1 MCIDQKRRDLDG
13 SDLVTICPPLAIRLS
28 FTGRRTHQAVM
39 ITKESGVLVTTSGPQ
54 QWPGLHRIVLN
65 MRWKTEP
72 GWIALTFDTP
82 VLCVVLSETG
92 GRCQIRMQPD
102 QPAQGDYF
110 GTGHLSFVAPSQP
123 LAVYATEMRDARIA
137 LYQFDL
143 ERTDCLGSEQAELI
157 GRGESR
163 YMFRD
168 DRLYDCAR
176 LLGEHEVAGDPDIYG
191 LSLARALQLALLGVP
206 LLRMKSKISV
216 KLTGERFAEV
226 LAYINDHLD
235 QSTTVEDLARISNLS
250 PAQFGRSFQDATG
263 MSLQRWQMDARIRS
277 AQRLMVDDP
286 TESLSSI
293 ASLVGF
299 SDSSH
304 FSRAFLEIVGTT
316 PSAWLRQR
324 T

>member
-1 MCIDQKRRDLDG
+1 
-13 SDLVTICPPLAIRLS
+13 V
-28 FTGRRTHQAVM
+28 
-39 ITKESGVLVTTSGPQ
+39 
-54 QWPGLHRIVLN
+54 
-65 MRWKTEP
+65 
-72 GWIALTFDTP
+72 
-82 VLCVVLSETG
+82 
-92 GRCQIRMQPD
+92 
-102 QPAQGDYF
+102 QGDFF
-110 GTGHLSFVAPSQP
+110 GTGHLSFVAASQP
-123 LAVYATEMRDARIA
+123 LTIHATEMRDVRVV

-143 ERTDCLGSEQAELI
+143 DGTGSLGSEQAEALSLV
-157 GRGESR
+157 ESR

-168 DRLYDCAR
+168 DRLYECAR
-176 LLGEHEVAGDPDIYG
+176 LLGEHEVTGNSDVYG

-206 LLRMKSKISV
+206 PQRMKSRASV
-216 KLTGERFAEV
+216 KLTGARFVEV

-235 QSTTVEDLARISNLS
+235 QRTAVEDLARISNLS
-250 PAQFGRSFQDATG
+250 PAQFGRSFQETTG

-286 TESLSSI
+286 TESLAAI

>member
-1 MCIDQKRRDLDG
+1 
-13 SDLVTICPPLAIRLS
+13 
-28 FTGRRTHQAVM
+28 M
-39 ITKESGVLVTTSGPQ
+39 ITKEFGVHVAAPSRQ
-54 QWPGLHRIVLN
+54 KWPGLARIILN
-65 MRWKTEP
+65 MRWETEP
-72 GWIALTFDTP
+72 GWIALTFECP

-92 GRCQIRMQPD
+92 GRCQTRRQPE

-110 GTGHLSFVAPSQP
+110 GTGHLTFVAPSQP
-123 LAVYATEMRDARIA
+123 LTIYATEMRDARIA
-137 LYQFDL
+137 LYQLDL
-143 ERTDCLGSEQAELI
+143 DKTDCLSSEQAAMI
-157 GRGESR
+157 ARFESR
-163 YMFRD
+163 YMLRD
-168 DRLYDCAR
+168 DRLYECAR
-176 LLGEHEVAGDPDIYG
+176 LLGEHEVTNDPDIYG
-191 LSLARALQLALLGVP
+191 LSLVRALQLALLGMP
-206 LLRMKSKISV
+206 LRRVKSRTSV

-226 LAYINDHLD
+226 VAYISDHLD
-235 QSTTVEDLARISNLS
+235 QSTAVKDLALISNLS

-286 TESLSSI
+286 AESLSAI

>member
-1 MCIDQKRRDLDG
+1 
-13 SDLVTICPPLAIRLS
+13 
-28 FTGRRTHQAVM
+28 M
-39 ITKESGVLVTTSGPQ
+39 ITKEFGVHVTAPSRK
-54 QWPGLHRIVLN
+54 QWPGLFRTVLN
-65 MRWKTEP
+65 MRWETEP
-72 GWIALTFDTP
+72 GWIALTFDSP

-92 GRCQIRMQPD
+92 GRCQTRIQPE

-110 GTGHLSFVAPSQP
+110 GTGHLSFIAPSQP
-123 LAVYATEMRDARIA
+123 LAIYATEMRDARIA
-137 LYQFDL
+137 LYQLDL
-143 ERTDCLGSEQAELI
+143 DKTDCLSSEQAEMI
-157 GRGESR
+157 ARFESR

-168 DRLYDCAR
+168 DRLYECAR
-176 LLGEHEVAGDPDIYG
+176 LLGEHEVTNDPDVYG
-191 LSLARALQLALLGVP
+191 HSLARALQLALLGMP
-206 LLRMKSKISV
+206 LRRVKSRTSV

-235 QSTTVEDLARISNLS
+235 QSTAVKDLARISNMS
-250 PAQFGRSFQDATG
+250 PPQFGRSFQEATG

-286 TESLSSI
+286 TESLAAI

-324 T
+324 S

>member
-1 MCIDQKRRDLDG
+1 M
-13 SDLVTICPPLAIRLS
+13 T
-28 FTGRRTHQAVM
+28 
-39 ITKESGVLVTTSGPQ
+39 TKESGVRVTAQSRE
-54 QWPGLHRIVLN
+54 QWPGVVRVILSL
-65 MRWKTEP
+65 RWKTEP
-72 GWIALTFDTP
+72 GWIALTFDSP
-82 VLCVVLSETG
+82 ALCVVLSETG
-92 GRCQIRMQPD
+92 GRCQVRMRPEQPV
-102 QPAQGDYF
+102 QGDFF

-123 LAVYATEMRDARIA
+123 LIVYATEMRDARIA
-137 LYQFDL
+137 LYQFDPDKA
-143 ERTDCLGSEQAELI
+143 DCLSSEQAEVI
-157 GRGESR
+157 KRAESR

-168 DRLYDCAR
+168 DRLYECAR
-176 LLGEHEVAGDPDIYG
+176 LLGEHEVTGDPDIYG

-206 LLRMKSKISV
+206 MAQMKSRASV
-216 KLTGERFAEV
+216 KLTGERLAE
-226 LAYINDHLD
+226 AIAHINDHLD
-235 QSTTVEDLARISNLS
+235 QSTDVKDLARISNLS

-286 TESLSSI
+286 SESLAAI

-304 FSRAFLEIVGTT
+304 FSRAFLEVVGTT

>member
-1 MCIDQKRRDLDG
+1 
-13 SDLVTICPPLAIRLS
+13 
-28 FTGRRTHQAVM
+28 M
-39 ITKESGVLVTTSGPQ
+39 ITKASGVRVTASSHQ
-54 QWPGLHRIVLN
+54 QWPGLLRSILN
-65 MRWKTEP
+65 MRWETEP
-72 GWIALTFDTP
+72 GWIALTFDSP
-82 VLCVVLSETG
+82 VLCAVLSETG
-92 GRCQIRMQPD
+92 GRCQTRRQPD
-102 QPAQGDYF
+102 QPVQGDYF
-110 GTGHLSFVAPSQP
+110 GTGHLSFVAASQP
-123 LAVYATEMRDARIA
+123 LTIYATEMRDARIV

-143 ERTDCLGSEQAELI
+143 SGTGCLRSEQAELI
-157 GRGESR
+157 ERFESR

-168 DRLYDCAR
+168 DRLYECAR
-176 LLGEHEVAGDPDIYG
+176 LLGEHKVTSDPDVYG
-191 LSLARALQLALLGVP
+191 LSLACALQLALLGVP
-206 LLRMKSKISV
+206 PQRMKSRASV
-216 KLTGERFAEV
+216 KLTGERFVEV

-235 QSTTVEDLARISNLS
+235 QSTAVKDLARIGNLS

-286 TESLSSI
+286 TESLAAI

>member
-1 MCIDQKRRDLDG
+1 
-13 SDLVTICPPLAIRLS
+13 
-28 FTGRRTHQAVM
+28 M
-39 ITKESGVLVTTSGPQ
+39 ITKKFGVHVAAPSRQ
-54 QWPGLHRIVLN
+54 KWPGLVRIILN
-65 MRWKTEP
+65 MRWETEP
-72 GWIALTFDTP
+72 GWIALTFDSP

-92 GRCQIRMQPD
+92 GRCQTRRQPE
-102 QPAQGDYF
+102 QPAPGDYF
-110 GTGHLSFVAPSQP
+110 GTGHLTFVAPSQP
-123 LAVYATEMRDARIA
+123 LTIHATEMRDARIA
-137 LYQFDL
+137 LYQLDL
-143 ERTDCLGSEQAELI
+143 DKTDRLSSEQAAMMA
-157 GRGESR
+157 RFESR

-168 DRLYDCAR
+168 DRLYECAR
-176 LLGEHEVAGDPDIYG
+176 LLGEHEVTNDPDIYG
-191 LSLARALQLALLGVP
+191 LSLARALQLALLLGMP
-206 LLRMKSKISV
+206 RRRMKSRTSV
-216 KLTGERFAEV
+216 KLTGARLAEV

-235 QSTTVEDLARISNLS
+235 QSTTVKDLARISDLS
-250 PAQFGRSFQDATG
+250 PTQFGRSFQDATG

-286 TESLSSI
+286 AESLSAI

>member
-1 MCIDQKRRDLDG
+1 
-13 SDLVTICPPLAIRLS
+13 
-28 FTGRRTHQAVM
+28 M
-39 ITKESGVLVTTSGPQ
+39 ITREFGVHIATPSRQ
-54 QWPGLHRIVLN
+54 EWPGILRIILN
-65 MRWKTEP
+65 LRWETEP

-92 GRCQIRMQPD
+92 GRCQIRMQPER
-102 QPAQGDYF
+102 PAQGDYF
-110 GTGHLSFVAPSQP
+110 GTGHLSFIAPSQP
-123 LAVYATEMRDARIA
+123 LAIHATEMRDARIA
-137 LYQFDL
+137 LHQLDL
-143 ERTDCLGSEQAELI
+143 DKTDCLSSEQAAAI
-157 GRGESR
+157 AQFESR

-168 DRLYDCAR
+168 DRVYECAR
-176 LLGEHEVAGDPDIYG
+176 LLGAHEVANDPDVYG
-191 LSLARALQLALLGVP
+191 LSLARALQLALLGMP
-206 LLRMKSKISV
+206 LRRMKSGTSATF
-216 KLTGERFAEV
+216 TGERFAEV

-235 QSTTVEDLARISNLS
+235 QSATVRDLAQISNMS
-250 PAQFGRSFQDATG
+250 PAQFARSFQEATG

-286 TESLSSI
+286 TESLAEI

-324 T
+324 S

>member
-1 MCIDQKRRDLDG
+1 
-13 SDLVTICPPLAIRLS
+13 
-28 FTGRRTHQAVM
+28 M
-39 ITKESGVLVTTSGPQ
+39 ITKQFGVHVTTPSRQ
-54 QWPGLHRIVLN
+54 EWPGLLRTILD
-65 MRWKTEP
+65 MRWETEP
-72 GWIALTFDTP
+72 GWIALTFDSP

-92 GRCQIRMQPD
+92 GRCQIRIQPE

-110 GTGHLSFVAPSQP
+110 GTGHLTFVAPSQP
-123 LAVYATEMRDARIA
+123 LTIYATEMRDARVA
-137 LYQFDL
+137 LYQLALDK
-143 ERTDCLGSEQAELI
+143 TDCLSSEQAEMI
-157 GRGESR
+157 ARFESR

-168 DRLYDCAR
+168 ERLYECAR
-176 LLGEHEVAGDPDIYG
+176 LLGEHEVINDPDLYG
-191 LSLARALQLALLGVP
+191 RSLARALQFALLCMP
-206 LLRMKSKISV
+206 LRRMKSRTSAA
-216 KLTGERFAEV
+216 LTGERFAEV

-235 QSTTVEDLARISNLS
+235 QSTAVKDLARISNMS
-250 PAQFGRSFQDATG
+250 PAQFGRSFLDATG

-286 TESLSSI
+286 TESLAEI

-304 FSRAFLEIVGTT
+304 FSRVFLEIVGTT

>member
-1 MCIDQKRRDLDG
+1 M
-13 SDLVTICPPLAIRLS
+13 A
-28 FTGRRTHQAVM
+28 M
-39 ITKESGVLVTTSGPQ
+39 ITKEFGVHVAAPSRQ
-54 QWPGLHRIVLN
+54 KWPGLVRIILN
-65 MRWKTEP
+65 LRWDTEP
-72 GWIALTFDTP
+72 GWIALTFDSP

-92 GRCQIRMQPD
+92 GRCQTRRQPE

-110 GTGHLSFVAPSQP
+110 GTGHLTFVALSQP
-123 LAVYATEMRDARIA
+123 LTIYATEMRDARIA
-137 LYQFDL
+137 LYQLDL
-143 ERTDCLGSEQAELI
+143 DRTGCLSSEQAAMI
-157 GRGESR
+157 ARFESR

-168 DRLYDCAR
+168 DRLYECAR
-176 LLGEHEVAGDPDIYG
+176 LLGEHEVSNDPDIYG
-191 LSLARALQLALLGVP
+191 LSLARALQLALLGMP
-206 LLRMKSKISV
+206 LRRVKSRTSV
-216 KLTGERFAEV
+216 RLTGERFAEV
-226 LAYINDHLD
+226 VAYISDHLD
-235 QSTTVEDLARISNLS
+235 QTTAVKDLALISNLS

-286 TESLSSI
+286 AESLSAI

-324 T
+324 S